1 MTQFRDDFNKVALLD
16 ETQARAL
23 CAKLC
28 AANPEAPRLKKIAS
42 VGAYDAVIGGPGV
55 DSRRLTAVM
64 TYLLQSGVMIDPD
77 FEIDII
83 NFRQNRDFL
92 REDTRADLVFVS
104 FILSRHMTGVMMY
117 DRKLNDVAEKSEDYR
132 FAYGVAL
139 SEFHNLHAWR
149 ERIEQSGAKIIATY
163 GGKDEIGTHNLRGDD
178 NKHRIK
184 TLIETPQF
192 SMAYHAHVIP
202 NDKNVGGFEL
212 ETNKGLAFLYNGAA
226 NDLPMPWLGFA
237 ARADY
242 LRQAAC
248 SGSGFSNTTVLG
260 RTARHLACNYY
271 E

>member
-16 ETQARAL
+16 EAQAREL

-83 NFRQNRDFL
+83 NFRQKRDFL
-92 REDTRADLVFVS
+92 REDTKADLVFVS
-104 FILSRHMTGVMMY
+104 FILSRHVSGVQTY
-117 DRKLNDVAEKSEDYR
+117 DRSVPERAEQSADYR
-132 FAYGVAL
+132 FVYGMTL
-139 SEFHNLHAWR
+139 SELHNLEAWR
-149 ERIEQSGAKIIATY
+149 ARIEQSGAKIIATY
-163 GGKDEIGTHNLRGDD
+163 GGKDEIGTHNLRNDG
-178 NKHRIK
+178 NGHKIK
-184 TLIETPQF
+184 TLIQTPQH
-192 SMAYHAHVIP
+192 SMAYHASAVGG
-202 NDKNVGGFEL
+202 DKNIGGFEL
-212 ETNKGLAFLYNGAA
+212 ETRKDLTFLYNGAA

-242 LRQAAC
+242 LRNAAC
-248 SGSGFSNTTVLG
+248 AGPGFSEETALG
-260 RTARHLACNYY
+260 RTAKHLARSYY
-271 E
+271 

>member
-28 AANPEAPRLKKIAS
+28 AANPEAPRLKTIAS
-42 VGAYDAVIGGPGV
+42 VGAYDATIGGPGV
-55 DSRRLTAVM
+55 DSRRLTAVL

-92 REDTRADLVFVS
+92 REETKADLVFVS
-104 FILSRHMTGVMMY
+104 FILSRHVRGIQTY
-117 DRKLNDVAEKSEDYR
+117 DRSVPEQAEKSDDYR
-132 FAYGVAL
+132 FVYGMTL
-139 SEFHNLHAWR
+139 SELHNLEAWR
-149 ERIEQSGAKIIATY
+149 ARIEQSGAKIIATY

-184 TLIETPQF
+184 TLIETPNH
-192 SMAYHAHVIP
+192 SMAYHANVVGS
-202 NDKNVGGFEL
+202 DKDVGGFEL
-212 ETNKGLAFLYNGAA
+212 ETNKDLAFLYNGAA

-237 ARADY
+237 ARTDY

-248 SGSGFSNTTVLG
+248 AGPGFSHDTVLG

-271 E
+271 